1 MQSARTT
8 DPLALLDA
16 LNGGKV
22 EYIVVGGAA
31 AVLHGAPV
39 STQDLDIVYR
49 LTRTNVR
56 RLKRVLDQLHAV
68 VREPT
73 ARNLKPDESHLQA
86 AGQIRLITDCG
97 PLDLLGRLHDGRS
110 YDELLVRSELVGDR
124 TREVRVVDLAT
135 LISIKATTGRR
146 RDRLVLPILRE
157 LLTRR
162 K

>member
-1 MQSARTT
+1 VQSARTT

-22 EYIVVGGAA
+22 EYIVVGGAT

-68 VREPT
+68 VAFARRYNAYIPSKG
-73 ARNLKPDESHLQA
+73 RNLAVTSTK
-86 AGQIRLITDCG
+86 T
-97 PLDLLGRLHDGRS
+97 
-110 YDELLVRSELVGDR
+110 LLVTLPAKRARRTCQLELF
-124 TREVRVVDLAT
+124 TWSAN
-135 LISIKATTGRR
+135 TTPPAGS
-146 RDRLVLPILRE
+146 PFGSG
-157 LLTRR
+157 TSNG
-162 K
+162 